1 MARDVIDT
9 HWGDYLFDDEEPPT
23 PEKFGSPF
31 DEPSW
36 DERRLLSREDEKS
49 LALRT
54 ALESI
59 CNASIPPLNSNVS
72 ILQNDSFAF

>member
-9 HWGDYLFDDEEPPT
+9 NWGDYLFDDEEPPA
-23 PEKFGSPF
+23 PEKFGLQF
-31 DEPSW
+31 DG
-36 DERRLLSREDEKS
+36 RRLLSREDEKR

-59 CNASIPPLNSNVS
+59 CNASIPILVS
-72 ILQNDSFAF
+72 ILQTDSFAF